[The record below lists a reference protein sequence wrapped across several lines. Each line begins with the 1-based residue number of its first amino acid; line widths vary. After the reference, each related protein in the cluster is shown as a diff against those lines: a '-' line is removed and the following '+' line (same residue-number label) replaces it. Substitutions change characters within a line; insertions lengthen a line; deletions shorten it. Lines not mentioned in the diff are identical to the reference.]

1 MASKKKPKS
10 NTRITAK
17 EAKLKAQIARSKAA
31 KKGWK
36 TRRKNQLV
44 EKVKNT
50 KKQAD
55 SFNKLVPKKKRTTSK
70 LPSEKTLKKQTNK
83 QLIKELRGELD
94 RIKALPQDVVRDA
107 YWTKRDGQM
116 AKHPSIVRMLYEDM
130 REGPKM
136 ELDDD
141 FDRWVDNGQTD
152 KELHDIIS
160 FWVDWFHDEY
170 PDWDIPLEDFYAF
183 FKS

>member
-55 SFNKLVPKKKRTTSK
+55 YFNKLVPKKKRTTSK
-70 LPSEKTLKKQTNK
+70 LPSEKTLKKHTN
-83 QLIKELRGELD
+83 
-94 RIKALPQDVVRDA
+94 
-107 YWTKRDGQM
+107 
-116 AKHPSIVRMLYEDM
+116 
-130 REGPKM
+130 
-136 ELDDD
+136 
-141 FDRWVDNGQTD
+141 
-152 KELHDIIS
+152 
-160 FWVDWFHDEY
+160 
-170 PDWDIPLEDFYAF
+170 
-183 FKS
+183 